1 MFQQVVRRGR
11 KRAAPTIHGPGLSTA
26 LVWLITACVATP
38 GAAQQE
44 HVALIRGKLQSDFE
58 RIVETYEGVA
68 GIHVLDLTSGDRFAV
83 HDELAFPQA
92 SAIKVPILLELFR
105 RAESDPGLLDRRVE
119 LTDGVRTGGSGVLLH
134 LTDGGSALSLEDY
147 AIYMIVYS
155 DNTATNVLI
164 DELGMDAINALSSS
178 LGAART
184 KLQRKMI
191 RPEESA
197 RGHENL
203 STPRDAALIMEKIA
217 SCDLPMGAR
226 GCRRVRE
233 ILEIYKGGPIRAPVP
248 REVPI
253 AFKPGGITGVSTVW
267 GLVDVPDRPYVISVM
282 SNYGGNGGAV
292 VEAASAAAYRYF
304 SRLSGIT
311 PYGARVAVEVKRRV
325 EAARSAGTPAPGQ
338 GYEQVPG
345 WIAGPEEIGGVSG
358 VASDE
363 QGNIYAFRRDA
374 NNVWNLDPSGRV
386 VKAWGQDI
394 AVWTHSI
401 RVDHEGYI
409 WTVDGQGHQVKKWSP
424 DASELLMTLGRREV
438 AGDGPDTFN
447 RPTDVAVAPNGDF
460 FVSDGYV
467 NTRVV
472 KFDRGGNFLMDW
484 GGAGTGPGEFD
495 TVHSIVID
503 ARDRVLVADRGNSR
517 VQIFDFQGNY
527 LDQWTHLGTPYALY
541 LMPDDRLYVADGIN
555 GKVWIADA
563 GDGTLLGT
571 IEGTEGIHWVA
582 ADPSG
587 SVYAAS
593 NRSRYLRKYSQ
604 TGSN

>member
-1 MFQQVVRRGR
+1 MLRRLG
-11 KRAAPTIHGPGLSTA
+11 ISTA
-26 LVWLITACVATP
+26 LLGLFTAWAAPP
-38 GAAQQE
+38 GSAQE
-44 HVALIRGKLQSDFE
+44 AHLALIRAKLQSDFQ
-58 RIVETYEGVA
+58 RIVDEYEGVA

-83 HDELAFPQA
+83 QDDLVFPQA

-105 RAESDPGLLDRRVE
+105 RAESEPGLLDRRIE
-119 LTDGVRTGGSGVLLH
+119 LTDEVRTGGSGVLLH
-134 LTDGGSALSLEDY
+134 LTDRGSALSLEDY

-164 DELGMDAINALSSS
+164 DELGMDAINALSAS
-178 LGAART
+178 LGAT
-184 KLQRKMI
+184 DTTLQRKMI
-191 RPEESA
+191 RPEASA
-197 RGHENL
+197 RGSENL

-217 SCDLPMGAR
+217 SCELPMGPR
-226 GCRRVRE
+226 GCQRVRE

-282 SNYGGNGGAV
+282 SNYGGNGGGV
-292 VEAASAAAYRYF
+292 VEAASAAAYQYF

-311 PYGARVAVEVKRRV
+311 PYGARVALEVKRRV
-325 EAARSAGTPAPGQ
+325 EAASSAARPASAH
-338 GYEQVPG
+338 GYGLVAD

-363 QGNIYAFRRDA
+363 QGIIYAFRRDG
-374 NNVWNLDPSGRV
+374 NNVWNLDPSGTV
-386 VKAWGQDI
+386 VKEWGQDI
-394 AVWTHSI
+394 ATWTHSI

-424 DASELLMTLGRREV
+424 DASELLLTLGRYEV

-472 KFDRGGNFLMDW
+472 KFDRRGNFLMDW

-503 ARDRVLVADRGNSR
+503 SRDRVLVADRGNSR
-517 VQIFDFQGNY
+517 VQLFDFHGNY

-541 LMPDDRLYVADGIN
+541 LMPDDRLYVADGVN

-563 GDGTLLGT
+563 SDGALLAT

-582 ADPSG
+582 VDPSG

-593 NRSRYLRKYSQ
+593 NRSRYLRKYTEQ
-604 TGSN
+604 GSN